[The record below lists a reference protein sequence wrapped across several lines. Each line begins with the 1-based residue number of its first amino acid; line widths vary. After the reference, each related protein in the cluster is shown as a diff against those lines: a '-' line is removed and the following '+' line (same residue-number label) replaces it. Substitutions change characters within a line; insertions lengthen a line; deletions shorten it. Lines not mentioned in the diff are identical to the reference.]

1 MVAPCPKT
9 HLLFVEGIGD
19 VNFYVSLFSERLYDS
34 VIKEYSLEYCFDDIL
49 MHLFWSL
56 YNPNPSSQEVQILYD
71 KQVKQFELIFKQ
83 NI

>member
-1 MVAPCPKT
+1 
-9 HLLFVEGIGD
+9 
-19 VNFYVSLFSERLYDS
+19 
-34 VIKEYSLEYCFDDIL
+34 

-83 NI
+83 LS